1 MGWFKKFINRIGLW
15 LVHCTEEIVES
26 NLPMLAPVE
35 IRAKELCL
43 EQDSISA
50 PGTSGEYKRHI
61 VFSRLIKEFP
71 LISRRVISLA
81 IEKGLPE

>member
-1 MGWFKKFINRIGLW
+1 MGWLKKLINRIGLW
-15 LVHCTEEIVES
+15 LVHCTEEIIEL
-26 NLPMLAPVE
+26 NLPILAPVE

-43 EQDSISA
+43 EQDSISV
-50 PGTSGEYKRHI
+50 PGTSGEYKRHN

-71 LISRRVISLA
+71 QISKREISLV